1 MRLVKGTL
9 DNGQLLLDEPI
20 DSTKPVRVMVTLLDE
35 TSELPVSRPGR
46 LLDLPSVSL
55 GGDPM
60 ATYSREEMYGD
71 DMR

>member
-1 MRLVKGTL
+1 MRIVKGTF
-9 DNGQLLLDEPI
+9 DNGQLVLDEPVEM
-20 DSTKPVRVMVTLLDE
+20 TKPVRVAVVFE
-35 TSELPVSRPGR
+35 ELPELPMPRLGR
-46 LLDLPSVSL
+46 LLDLPSMSL